1 MTINDP
7 PNFSIN
13 SDSDYVSD
21 SSESYYCSSDYYTED
36 DSDQEYRNQDYSIYN
51 DDD

>member
-1 MTINDP
+1 MPNNDP
-7 PNFSIN
+7 PNIPIN

-21 SSESYYCSSDYYTED
+21 SSESYHYSSGYYTED
-36 DSDQEYRNQDYSIYN
+36 DSDQEYRNQDYSMYS